1 MRCFLEKEKKK
12 VCQFIIAHTR
22 AKRESYRERSSS
34 SPTENIFSSI
44 SKAKIRSD
52 LR

>member
-12 VCQFIIAHTR
+12 VCQFIIAQR
-22 AKRESYRERSSS
+22 SSRKERESYRERSSS

-44 SKAKIRSD
+44 SRNDQI
-52 LR
+52 